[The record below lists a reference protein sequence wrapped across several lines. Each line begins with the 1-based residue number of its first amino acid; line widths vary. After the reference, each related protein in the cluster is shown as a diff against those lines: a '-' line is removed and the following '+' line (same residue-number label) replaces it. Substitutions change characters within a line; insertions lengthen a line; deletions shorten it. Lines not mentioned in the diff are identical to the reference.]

1 MNKFEELR
9 KIDVTDRI
17 KKKGSL
23 NYLSWAYAVDV
34 LLMNDPNA
42 TWEFHPPIYYGD
54 TVMVSCSVH
63 AFGKTMNMQLAVM
76 DNRGNAVKQPDA
88 RKISDAQMRV
98 LTKCIACFGVGLF
111 IYQNEDIPPEDQED
125 PADEV
130 DHYIARISKATT
142 PDELRA
148 TFQEG
153 YLKLKKFKSLAAQL
167 KDAYDKKKGAMNAP
181 S

>member
-63 AFGKTMNMQLAVM
+63 AFGKIMNMQLAVM

-130 DHYIARISKATT
+130 TAYIDKIKNTTT
-142 PDELRA
+142 PDDLR
-148 TFQEG
+148 TVFQES
-153 YLKLKKFKSLAAQL
+153 YLKFKKFKSLANQL
-167 KDAYDKKKGAMNAP
+167 KDAYDIKKGSFNAT